1 MSTNMQVGT
10 INQLANS
17 DRIAILR
24 EVSEGIAK
32 DNAADLVTARLAK
45 LDELEANLAK
55 AMATIKQINE
65 SLATMGAE
73 NDRLA
78 GLVKTEEQLQ
88 RRAAALDKRDAE
100 LAAREAKIT
109 ADEAVRKAERERDCA
124 TAQMN
129 AMREVVG
136 MFTRNPQW
144 VSSTVGNVP
153 MTVPGYSPAPG
164 SGGYPTAPYV
174 ASHPISVT
182 NTVKAE

>member
-1 MSTNMQVGT
+1 MSTDMQVGM
-10 INQLANS
+10 ISQLAGP

-24 EVSEGIAK
+24 EVSEGIANDK
-32 DNAADLVTARLAK
+32 AADLVTARLAK

-55 AMATIKQINE
+55 AMATIKQLNE

-100 LAAREAKIT
+100 LAAREAKIA
-109 ADEAVRKAERERDCA
+109 ADEAVRKAERDRDCA
-124 TAQMN
+124 QAQMN

-144 VSSTVGNVP
+144 VSSTVGSVP
-153 MTVPGYSPAPG
+153 MVVPGWTPPPG
-164 SGGYPTAPYV
+164 SGGYPTSPYV
-174 ASHPISVT
+174 ASQPVSVT